1 MEKKSFNNTIG
12 LPEELVPILVENWS
26 CEYASIKRDG
36 TPITIPLIPFPG
48 EDGRTIDINT
58 GLAYPTKAER
68 ARNNPKVCLLFSE
81 PRSAPAEKP
90 PVVLVYGQATV
101 CDADLQANT
110 DRYLRGF
117 LARMKFLSW
126 MPRFLMRGMRGYLA
140 RIWIAVTPLK
150 VIWWPEGDMHQK
162 PEEWLAPEGTKAAP
176 CDPKPEPLTKP
187 HQTLVTPNADWR
199 EDIAYALEK
208 LGPPVLTVVDGEGY
222 PVPFR
227 TKSGF
232 LEPEGVRLQLLPAM
246 PTVAQGRACLT
257 FHTLG
262 MKNGAMVSNENLTFI
277 GEVSGDDNSIM
288 FKVERSLQGVSFKM
302 SIKGIYT
309 LIRIILGFRKRLEA
323 EASRRGQPV
332 PAVRFPGEY

>member
-1 MEKKSFNNTIG
+1 MDNKSFNNDMG
-12 LPEELVPILVENWS
+12 LPDELLPILVDNWS
-26 CEYASIKRDG
+26 CEYASLKNDG

-90 PVVLVYGQATV
+90 PVVLVYGKATV
-101 CDADLQANT
+101 CDADLQTNT
-110 DRYLRGF
+110 DRYVRGF

-150 VIWWPEGDMHQK
+150 VIWWTEGDMEK
-162 PEEWLAPEGTKAAP
+162 EPKEWHAPEGTHPPP
-176 CDPKPEPLTKP
+176 CDPKPDPLTEP
-187 HQTLVTPNADWR
+187 HQTLVTPKADWR

-227 TKSGF
+227 TKNGI
-232 LEPEGVRLQLLPAM
+232 LEPDGVRLNLLPVM
-246 PTVAQGRACLT
+246 PTSARGRACLT
-257 FHTLG
+257 FHTLAMNNG
-262 MKNGAMVSNENLTFI
+262 MMVSNENLTFI
-277 GEVSGDDNSIM
+277 GDVDGRQDEVL

-302 SIKGIYT
+302 SMKGILE
-309 LIRIILGFRKRLEA
+309 LIRVIRGFRSRLEA
-323 EASRRGQPV
+323 EAFRRGQPV